1 MVTRWST
8 RPRAASGDH
17 RAHPA
22 QVTAADLANVT
33 KKITSSPPSVAVY
46 GDTTSVPRYDL
57 IAKQFN

>member
-1 MVTRWST
+1 
-8 RPRAASGDH
+8 
-17 RAHPA
+17 
-22 QVTAADLANVT
+22 VTAADLANVT